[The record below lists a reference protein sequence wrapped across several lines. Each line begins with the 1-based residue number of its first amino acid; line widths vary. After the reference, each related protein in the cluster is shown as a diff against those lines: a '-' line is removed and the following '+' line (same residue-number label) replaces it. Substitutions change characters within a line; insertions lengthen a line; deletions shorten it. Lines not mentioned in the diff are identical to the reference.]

1 MNNSSDTLKSLIDW
15 LDTYVEE
22 NPNEEV
28 KIESFLI
35 WLNSKVFSGEP
46 QINSGIDEGLMDME
60 LSFLL
65 ASQHR
70 HYKSYARAV
79 LGNSELS
86 TPEGFSFLFHLS
98 QTDSY
103 RKMELINMHHL
114 EAPSGIEV
122 LKRLLKHGFIEEY
135 DDPDDGRAKRVCISK
150 KGRAELERIMPKMQ
164 QVFSAMS
171 AEMSQQEKIHVLAF
185 LRQMEDYH
193 TRKTLHNKD

>member
-1 MNNSSDTLKSLIDW
+1 MNTSSDTLKSLIDW
-15 LDTYVEE
+15 LDSYVEE

-28 KIESFLI
+28 RIESFLI
-35 WLNSKVFSGEP
+35 WLNSKVFSGDQP
-46 QINSGIDEGLMDME
+46 DHSGIDNELLDME

-70 HYKSYARAV
+70 HYKSYAKAV

-98 QTDSY
+98 QAESY

-150 KGRAELERIMPKMQ
+150 KGKAELENIMPKMQ

-171 AEMSQQEKIHVLAF
+171 AGMNQQEKIHVLAF
-185 LRQMEDYH
+185 LRKMEDYH
-193 TRKTLHNKD
+193 NRKSHRN